1 MEISVN
7 SYHHQGVKKF
17 SQRFVPMAF
26 SPNGL
31 VEGFYY
37 LDAYNPAEVY
47 MAMPSGIRVFPNQCT
62 SKSIYFLTC
71 NFRFGFVKLREL
83 VVSMESENGHVNLT
97 NGASSDSKSSDGKED
112 DDSVVIHVDDF
123 SKTGRITFACDDGCV
138 QIYTISDKKNLSYKR
153 SLPRVSGEAT
163 APKSYSTISDY
174 CFGISIVTVLMI
186 AERTLSVTWSSDVER
201 IFSGSSDKIISLF
214 QKFVYILHFNDILY
228 IPSPLCPR
236 LYHALPMTNIDG
248 DDEDPIT
255 LYLMARTRS
264 TAIRDEDLK
273 SKPRDP
279 IVVCS
284 VVAHPAMFVEEQKM
298 LVRFIKLA
306 PPRFSGELSED
317 AYELIYSKYKLNNL
331 GLVETCG
338 MEYTAFQLDLVARHW
353 WRGHLG
359 SKPPRS
365 PPLTWT

>member
-37 LDAYNPAEVY
+37 LDAYNPAEGCTRFHWCFS
-47 MAMPSGIRVFPNQCT
+47 MADGCGTI
-62 SKSIYFLTC
+62 
-71 NFRFGFVKLREL
+71 
-83 VVSMESENGHVNLT
+83 
-97 NGASSDSKSSDGKED
+97 DSKSSDGKED

-201 IFSGSSDKIISLF
+201 IFSGSSDNSCGSQIE
-214 QKFVYILHFNDILY
+214 VP
-228 IPSPLCPR
+228 PSPVF
-236 LYHALPMTNIDG
+236 AQ
-248 DDEDPIT
+248 
-255 LYLMARTRS
+255 
-264 TAIRDEDLK
+264 
-273 SKPRDP
+273 
-279 IVVCS
+279 S